1 MGFANF
7 DSAKVASV
15 LEKVD
20 NNERKMYFE
29 GMGINLQN
37 VNSLE
42 TALKLSK
49 MDFKVEKLPIQFV
62 TKSVQEWN
70 GKQILVDTPHNIPD
84 MFATVRTD
92 TMDSLGVVG
101 KNYEILQNTEGFDFL
116 DSLVM
121 EGAKF
126 ETASTYGPRGAKSF
140 ICMSTEPLNILGDE
154 FKGFINFF
162 NSFDGSGCVRV
173 MFSPVRLFC
182 SNAITRSLKCATNK
196 IAIRHSSNLQG
207 R

>member
-49 MDFKVEKLPIQFV
+49 MDFMVVKLTVQLV
-62 TKSVQEWN
+62 TKFVQE
-70 GKQILVDTPHNIPD
+70 L
-84 MFATVRTD
+84 
-92 TMDSLGVVG
+92 VG
-101 KNYEILQNTEGFDFL
+101 K
-116 DSLVM
+116 
-121 EGAKF
+121 
-126 ETASTYGPRGAKSF
+126 
-140 ICMSTEPLNILGDE
+140 
-154 FKGFINFF
+154 
-162 NSFDGSGCVRV
+162 
-173 MFSPVRLFC
+173 
-182 SNAITRSLKCATNK
+182 
-196 IAIRHSSNLQG
+196 
-207 R
+207 